1 MLIGTMIA
9 ALVFLF
15 FPHSN
20 ALSEH
25 YEETESLIKK
35 YVHDETRQKQALTII
50 DQAETDAERRQAE
63 LKNSV
68 ESLANVLLNKRAST
82 ASEINAALSPIDAAA
97 VGEVQKQL
105 DLRFQLKTV
114 LTESEWSE
122 VFPLPGA
129 KTTADGGTAAG
140 T

>member
-1 MLIGTMIA
+1 MLIGIA

-15 FPHSN
+15 FPRPN

-25 YEETESLIKK
+25 YEQTEGLIKK
-35 YVHDETRQKQALTII
+35 YVHDEARQKQALNLV
-50 DQAETDAERRQAE
+50 DQAETDTERRQGE
-63 LKNSV
+63 LKDSV
-68 ESLANVLLNKRAST
+68 ESLTNVLLNKRAST

-114 LTESEWSE
+114 LTQSEWSA
-122 VFPLPGA
+122 VFPLPDG
-129 KTTADGGTAAG
+129 KTAADDGGTEAG
-140 T
+140 K